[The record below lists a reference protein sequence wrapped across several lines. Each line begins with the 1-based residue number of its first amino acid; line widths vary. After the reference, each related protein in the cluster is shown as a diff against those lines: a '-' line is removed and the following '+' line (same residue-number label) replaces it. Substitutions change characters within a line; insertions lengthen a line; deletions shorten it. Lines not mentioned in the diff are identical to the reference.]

1 MARVTVEDCLG
12 HVGNRFDLVLKA
24 TQRARALQN
33 GAADA
38 MVPLDNDK
46 STVLALRE
54 IAEGLDVTARPSAEA
69 ELADIDDE
77 ILQAVNIFDM
87 ANDDSAAANAEASPS
102 TDQLNSVSCEEP
114 RFPSLDDPSEPTNT
128 TPKE

>member
-1 MARVTVEDCLG
+1 MARVTVEDCLE
-12 HVGNRFDLVLKA
+12 HVDNRFDLVMKA

-87 ANDDSAAANAEASPS
+87 ANDDSAAANTEASPS

-114 RFPSLDDPSEPTNT
+114 RFPSLDDPSEPAGAA
-128 TPKE
+128 PKE